1 MEKKNWSI
9 IQQLKYSRSFEY
21 CHQPYHSHTKQ
32 AILVF
37 GGKHDGRSRICL
49 ALHCALGLFPPRVGL
64 QLSVCWRSVYVA
76 GAVSMTAAVGVVP
89 RALKS
94 LQVLLQG
101 AIRNKIFKKNIL
113 DSIVFTDR
121 IWHRIL
127 CNSTETFNIRKF
139 FHTDALSHGSFDT
152 KTLFY
157 TTAFTQTLSSTNAF
171 THRELLQSIVH
182 TDGRTLLYAEGFT
195 HTNTLLHLVTFTQ
208 RSICTQVL
216 LLIEVFSIF

>member
-1 MEKKNWSI
+1 MPPAAP
-9 IQQLKYSRSFEY
+9 QP
-21 CHQPYHSHTKQ
+21 HQTGYTG
-32 AILVF
+32 F
-37 GGKHDGRSRICL
+37 RGKHDDRSRICL

-76 GAVSMTAAVGVVP
+76 GAVSMAAAVGVVP

-101 AIRNKIFKKNIL
+101 TIRNKIFKKNTL

-127 CNSTETFNIRKF
+127 CNSTETFNIKKF

-152 KTLFY
+152 ETLFY

-171 THRELLQSIVH
+171 KHQRFHTQGALAKHCTHR
-182 TDGRTLLYAEGFT
+182 RTLLYAEAFT

-208 RSICTQVL
+208 RSVCTHVL